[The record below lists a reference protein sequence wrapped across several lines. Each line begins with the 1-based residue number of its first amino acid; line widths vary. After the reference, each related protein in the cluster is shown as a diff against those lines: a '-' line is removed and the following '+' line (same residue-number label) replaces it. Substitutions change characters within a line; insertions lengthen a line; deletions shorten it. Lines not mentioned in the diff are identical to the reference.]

1 MANDMSLRALVD
13 CGASNNFVR
22 RQSLVD
28 RRLNFVERDIPP
40 TRMMVRL
47 AAGASII
54 LKKRVVGL
62 HYTLE
67 YSQYDDHFIVL
78 DSDDKFDV
86 ILGLPWFRKHE
97 PRVSWQHRTVKMPA
111 ACGCT
116 ASECD
121 GLIFGTVVSTTAQYH
136 SVTTNHT
143 VEEAV
148 GGCADAQ
155 SKPKVHHSKKS
166 SGSGHGCTSSG

>member
-1 MANDMSLRALVD
+1 MRFPSLPRVEMANDMSLRALVD

-67 YSQYDDHFIVL
+67 YSQ
-78 DSDDKFDV
+78 
-86 ILGLPWFRKHE
+86 KHE

-121 GLIFGTVVSTTAQYH
+121 GLTFGTVVSTTAQYH